1 MDSKRLPDKTYLL
14 TVLSTLNP
22 KHFIFH
28 KDYMP
33 PPREKKET
41 RKKFSLANSD
51 GFFDN
56 MSQVQNKFLSKRVKR
71 QPSSIIKHALAFE
84 EKR

>member
-1 MDSKRLPDKTYLL
+1 MESKRLPDKTYLL

-33 PPREKKET
+33 PPKEKKEA

-56 MSQVQNKFLSKRVKR
+56 MS
-71 QPSSIIKHALAFE
+71 
-84 EKR
+84 